1 MALRAGQVVTLKVER
16 EAEFGVFLSNG
27 EEDILLHNNEQT
39 KKLELDEEVEV
50 FLYQDNEGRLASSMT
65 IPEASFEDYVKTTI
79 NGTRYNTGVFANI
92 GIQKDVLV
100 SLDDL
105 PQRRTFWPEEGDQLY
120 IRLKH
125 DQKLRL
131 LGDPAPYAYFNLRAK
146 PAPEEWN
153 NMDVEGLVFAQRDP
167 GVNVWVNEQT
177 IGFLHEQEME
187 RWPRLGE
194 VMKLRVTNVKPDGT
208 VLLSARP
215 RAHEAID
222 IDADLIMNH
231 LLEHGGHM
239 SYGDKTPPETIDE
252 VFGLSKAAFKRA
264 LGRLLKDKKIE
275 KHETGIRLTK

>member
-16 EAEFGVFLSNG
+16 EAAFGVFLTDGN
-27 EEDILLHNNEQT
+27 EDVLLHKKEQT
-39 KKLELDEEVEV
+39 RPVELEEEVEV

-65 IPEASFEDYVKTTI
+65 IPEASFEDYVKTTVT
-79 NGTRYNTGVFANI
+79 GTRYNTGVFVGI

-105 PQRRTFWPEEGDQLY
+105 PQRRTYWPEEGDQLY

-131 LGDPAPYAYFNLRAK
+131 LGDPAPYAFFNLMAK

-153 NMDVEGLVFAQRDP
+153 NTEVEGLVFAQREP
-167 GVNVWVNEQT
+167 GVNVFVNGQT
-177 IGFLHEQEME
+177 IGFLHENEME
-187 RWPRLGE
+187 HWPRLGE
-194 VMKLRVTNVKPDGT
+194 VMKLRVTNIKPDGT

-215 RAHEAID
+215 RAYEAID
-222 IDADLIMNH
+222 TDAELILTH
-231 LLEHGGHM
+231 LLEHGGQM
-239 SYGDKTPPETIDE
+239 AYGDKTPPDTIQD

-275 KHETGIRLTK
+275 KNETGVQLKK

>member
-16 EAEFGVFLSNG
+16 EAEFGVFLSDG
-27 EEDILLHNNEQT
+27 TEDILLHKNEQT
-39 KKLELDEEVEV
+39 KSLMLEEEVEV

-65 IPEASFEDYVKTTI
+65 IPEASFEDYVKAPI

-105 PQRRTFWPEEGDQLY
+105 PQRRTFWPEEGDELY

-131 LGDPAPYAYFNLRAK
+131 LGDPAPYAYFNLKAQ

-167 GVNVWVNEQT
+167 GVNVWVNDQS

-222 IDADLIMNH
+222 IDADLILNH
-231 LLEHGGHM
+231 LLEHGGQM
-239 SYGDKTPPETIDE
+239 AYGDKTPPETIDE

>member
-105 PQRRTFWPEEGDQLY
+105 PQRRTFWPENEISLY
-120 IRLKH
+120 PSETRLKTSFAWRSGSLCLF
-125 DQKLRL
+125 QLTCNTSTGR
-131 LGDPAPYAYFNLRAK
+131 
-146 PAPEEWN
+146 
-153 NMDVEGLVFAQRDP
+153 VE
-167 GVNVWVNEQT
+167 
-177 IGFLHEQEME
+177 
-187 RWPRLGE
+187 
-194 VMKLRVTNVKPDGT
+194 
-208 VLLSARP
+208 
-215 RAHEAID
+215 
-222 IDADLIMNH
+222 
-231 LLEHGGHM
+231 
-239 SYGDKTPPETIDE
+239 
-252 VFGLSKAAFKRA
+252 
-264 LGRLLKDKKIE
+264 
-275 KHETGIRLTK
+275 

>member
-131 LGDPAPYAYFNLRAK
+131 LGDPAPYAYFNLQAK

-222 IDADLIMNH
+222 IDADLILTH
-231 LLEHGGHM
+231 LLEHGGQM
-239 SYGDKTPPETIDE
+239 TYGDKTPPETIDE

>member
-16 EAEFGVFLSNG
+16 EAEFGVFLSDG

-39 KKLELDEEVEV
+39 RKLELDEEVEV

-131 LGDPAPYAYFNLRAK
+131 LGDPAPYAYFNLRAT

-222 IDADLIMNH
+222 IDADLILTH
-231 LLEHGGHM
+231 LLEHGGQM
-239 SYGDKTPPETIDE
+239 AYGDKTPPETIDE

>member
-16 EAEFGVFLSNG
+16 EADFGVFLSDG
-27 EEDILLHNNEQT
+27 TEDILLHKNEQT
-39 KKLELDEEVEV
+39 KPLTLEEEVEV

-65 IPEASFEDYVKTTI
+65 IPEASFEDYVKAPI

-105 PQRRTFWPEEGDQLY
+105 PQRRTFWPEEGDELY

-131 LGDPAPYAYFNLRAK
+131 LGDPAPYAYFNLKAK

-167 GVNVWVNEQT
+167 GVNVWVNDQT

-222 IDADLIMNH
+222 IDADLILNH
-231 LLEHGGHM
+231 LLEHGGQM
-239 SYGDKTPPETIDE
+239 AYGDKTPPETIDE

>member
-1 MALRAGQVVTLKVER
+1 MGLRAGQVVTLKVER
-16 EAEFGVFLSNG
+16 EAEFGVFLTDGN
-27 EEDILLHNNEQT
+27 EDVLLHNNEQT
-39 KKLELDEEVEV
+39 QKVALDEGVEV
-50 FLYQDNEGRLASSMT
+50 FLYHAGRLASSMT

-79 NGTRYNTGVFANI
+79 NGTRYNTGVFANL
-92 GIQKDVLV
+92 GTQKDVLV

-105 PQRRTFWPEEGDQLY
+105 PQRRMFWPEEGDQLF

-131 LGDPAPYAYFNLRAK
+131 LGEPAPYAYFNLRAK

-153 NMDVEGLVFAQRDP
+153 NMDVEGLVFSQRES
-167 GVNVWVNEQT
+167 GVNVWVNDQS
-177 IGFLHEQEME
+177 IGFLHEREME

-194 VMKLRVTNVKPDGT
+194 VLKLRVTNVKPDGT

-215 RAHEAID
+215 RAFEAID
-222 IDADLIMNH
+222 TDAELIMNH
-231 LLEHGGHM
+231 LLEHDGQM
-239 SYGDKTPPETIDE
+239 PYGDKTAPEKIDE

-275 KHETGIRLTK
+275 KNETGIRLTQ